1 MVHGDDLSTLFGRI
15 HVLLN
20 HEGNGSTSRTD
31 EIEHTLTDGYA
42 RALAL
47 EGDRRRT
54 EERIRDLAGSE
65 EHLGELRSLKVRL
78 GRTEEELSRLRGL
91 LRILA
96 ATL

>member
-1 MVHGDDLSTLFGRI
+1 MSNDLSVLFDRI
-15 HVLLN
+15 HVLLD
-20 HEGNGSTSRTD
+20 HEGNGSSSRTD

-47 EGDRRRT
+47 EGERRRT
-54 EERIRDLAGSE
+54 HERIRELAGSE
-65 EHLGELRSLKVRL
+65 EHVGELRSLKLRL
-78 GRTEEELSRLRGL
+78 ARTEEQLSQLRDL

>member
-1 MVHGDDLSTLFGRI
+1 MSDDLSTLFGRI
-15 HVLLN
+15 HTLLN
-20 HEGNGSTSRTD
+20 HEGNGSTSRTE

>member
-1 MVHGDDLSTLFGRI
+1 MGDDLSVLIDRI
-15 HVLLN
+15 HSLLKR
-20 HEGNGSTSRTD
+20 EGNGSSSRTD

-47 EGDRRRT
+47 EGQRRRM
-54 EERIRDLAGSE
+54 EERLHELAGSE
-65 EHLGELRSLKVRL
+65 HHVGELRTLKSRLQNTDDDL
-78 GRTEEELSRLRGL
+78 GRLRDL